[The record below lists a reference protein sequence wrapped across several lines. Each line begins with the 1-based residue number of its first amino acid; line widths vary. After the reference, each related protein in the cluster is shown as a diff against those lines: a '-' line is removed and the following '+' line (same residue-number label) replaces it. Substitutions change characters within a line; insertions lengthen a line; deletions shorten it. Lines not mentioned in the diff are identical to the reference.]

1 MLDQK
6 HINIIVRTIMPYLYR
21 IQAVHDSYR
30 EYQMQRPKALLE
42 TDYRDTDGIHW
53 IRTGG
58 QTMEKKSNEKLN

>member
-30 EYQMQRPKALLE
+30 EYQMQRPKELLE
-42 TDYRDTDGIHW
+42 TDYRDTDGIRW